1 MFIVSRQDD
10 YRTKY
15 ERARIIGARS
25 LQISQG
31 APLLV
36 KLSEEDLVKLK
47 YNPVAIAKLEFEQG
61 VIPIGI
67 KRQVTQVDEALL
79 KELNQSG

>member
-1 MFIVSRQDD
+1 MTIMLRPEE

-15 ERARIIGARS
+15 ERARIIGARA

-36 KLSEEDLVKLK
+36 KLSEDDLVKLK
-47 YNPVAIAKLEFEQG
+47 YNPVSIAKLEFEQG

-67 KRQVTQVDEALL
+67 KRQVTQVDESLL
-79 KELNQSG
+79 KELEQSS

>member
-1 MFIVSRQDD
+1 MSITQRPEE
-10 YRTKY
+10 YLTKY

-25 LQISQG
+25 MQISQG
-31 APLLV
+31 APLLI
-36 KLSEEDLVKLK
+36 KLSETQLEALK
-47 YNPVAIAKLEFEQG
+47 YNPVAIAKLEFEAG

-79 KELNQSG
+79 KELEDSA